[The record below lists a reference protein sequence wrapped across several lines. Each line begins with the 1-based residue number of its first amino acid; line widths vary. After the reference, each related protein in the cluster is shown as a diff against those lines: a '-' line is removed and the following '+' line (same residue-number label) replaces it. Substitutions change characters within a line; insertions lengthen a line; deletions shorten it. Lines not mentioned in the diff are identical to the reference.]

1 MKNKKLWGG
10 RFSINAAEILDQFNA
25 SLPFDKKL
33 YRQDILGSQVHA
45 KMLATCG
52 ILSKEEAT
60 KICQGLEQIKAEIE
74 QEKI

>member
-1 MKNKKLWGG
+1 M
-10 RFSINAAEILDQFNA
+10 
-25 SLPFDKKL
+25 PFDKKL

-74 QEKI
+74 QEKFEFILSDEDIHMAIEKRLTQIIGSR